1 MDFWKET
8 GNIFRETGTHFRTGV
23 SYMLPILLIG
33 GMVGSLAV
41 LGGGSYEDGSIWKIF
56 KDVGTIG
63 LTYFVP
69 IMAAYTAYSISDTPG
84 IAPGFIV
91 GVLAQQIDTGYLGA
105 LLGGI
110 LVGYATYML
119 MKLELPEILQ
129 STWGFIAPV
138 FSTLIVVVFMVYLL
152 GPPIAWLM
160 EVISSFLSNLGEE
173 GSAIM
178 GAVMGFLGGIDYG
191 GPFSKTQ
198 STFATAVMDLDLYV
212 PLGICGSIVIIP
224 PLGMCLATF
233 LKPKLY
239 TKVERNYAKSS
250 WIYSIIGGFT
260 EIVIPLAVGDI
271 VRVTIATVLGCTIGG
286 TIAGIFLL
294 ELSTPV
300 LGIAQ
305 WFFYDKPLIF
315 VICVVIGSL
324 ITALTANF
332 LKSISNRD
340 IDALDAADNKLNE
353 T

>member
-1 MDFWKET
+1 
-8 GNIFRETGTHFRTGV
+8 
-23 SYMLPILLIG
+23 MLPILLIG

-41 LGGGSYEDGSIWKIF
+41 IGGGDYSDGSIWKVF
-56 KDVGTIG
+56 KDVGSIG

-91 GVLAQQIDTGYLGA
+91 GILAQQIDTGYLGA

-110 LVGYATYML
+110 LVGYTTYMF
-119 MKLELPEILQ
+119 MKIEVPEILQ
-129 STWGFIAPV
+129 STWGFMAPV
-138 FSTLIVVVFMVYLL
+138 LSTLVIVVFMVYLL

-160 EVISSFLSNLGEE
+160 GVLSTFLTNLGEE

-233 LKPKLY
+233 LKPNLY

-250 WIYSIIGGFT
+250 WIYSIVGGFT

-305 WFFYDKPLIF
+305 WFFYDKPFIF
-315 VICVVIGSL
+315 ITCVVVGSL
-324 ITALTANF
+324 VTALTANF
-332 LKSISNRD
+332 LKSISKRD
-340 IDALDAADNKLNE
+340 IAALDAEDENLNE
-353 T
+353 I